1 MNKKI
6 ILAVIFFLFLVIAV
20 PLLQSLFF
28 TQQTSGKMVIE
39 QRIDAP
45 YLQKSDKDFIL
56 VFFGYV
62 GCVKVCTPVLHE
74 LSDFYESKGFAPI
87 KPFVTFSF
95 INLIPELESNQP
107 EMFAKSFNPEFNGI
121 YLSQKEL
128 MTVDRQFALFFSK
141 SLRDVEEIDHS
152 DHLYLIERQ
161 KNGLLILKN
170 IYTMHPLNKDIII
183 KDILELQKDRE

>member
-6 ILAVIFFLFLVIAV
+6 ILAIIFFIFLLIAV
-20 PLLQSLFF
+20 PLIQSLFF
-28 TQQTSGKMVIE
+28 TQQTSGKIVIN
-39 QRIDAP
+39 QHIDAS

-62 GCVKVCTPVLHE
+62 GCVNVCTPVLHD
-74 LSDFYESKGFAPI
+74 LNTFYESKGFAPL
-87 KPFVTFSF
+87 KPFVAFSF

-107 EMFAKSFNPEFNGI
+107 EMFAKSFNPEFKGI

-128 MTVDRQFALFFSK
+128 MTVDRDFALFFSK
-141 SLRDVEEIDHS
+141 SLRDVGEIDHS

-161 KNGLLILKN
+161 KNGSLILKN

-183 KDILELQKDRE
+183 KDILKLQKDRE

>member
-6 ILAVIFFLFLVIAV
+6 ILAVIFFIFLVIAV

-28 TQQTSGKMVIE
+28 TQQTNGKIVIE

-45 YLQKSDKDFIL
+45 YLYNTNKDLIL

-62 GCVKVCTPVLHE
+62 GCTKVCTPILHE
-74 LSDFYESKGFAPI
+74 LSNFYESKGFAPL
-87 KPFVTFSF
+87 KPFVAFSF

-107 EMFAKSFNPEFNGI
+107 EMFAKAFNPEFKGI

-128 MTVDRQFALFFSK
+128 MTVDREFSLFFSK
-141 SLRDVEEIDHS
+141 SLRDVREIDHS

-161 KNGLLILKN
+161 KNGSLILKN
-170 IYTMHPLNKDIII
+170 IYTMHPLNQEEII
-183 KDILELQKDRE
+183 KDILKLQKDRK